1 MRKPD
6 VTVFVCVSCRSGPDL
21 SQRPGQVLFDA
32 LHARLSEGPESAA
45 GPTATVEVKAVKCLS
60 VCTRPATIALSA
72 PDKWTYVIGDLSP
85 IDSEAILAGARD
97 FAATPDGIVPWNQRP
112 LCFRKGT
119 VSRTPPFYSP

>member
-21 SQRPGQVLFDA
+21 SKRPGQDLFDA
-32 LHARLSEGPESAA
+32 LRARLSEGVEGTAE
-45 GPTATVEVKAVKCLS
+45 ATVEVKAVKCLS

-72 PDKWTYVIGDLSP
+72 PDKWTYVIGDLSS
-85 IDSEAILAGARD
+85 IDSDAVVAGARD

-119 VSRTPPFYSP
+119 VSRTPPFYSS